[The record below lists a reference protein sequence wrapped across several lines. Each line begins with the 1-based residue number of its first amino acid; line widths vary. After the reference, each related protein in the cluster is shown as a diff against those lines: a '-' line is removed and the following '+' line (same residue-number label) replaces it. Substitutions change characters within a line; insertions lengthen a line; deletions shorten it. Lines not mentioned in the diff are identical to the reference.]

1 MTSQI
6 DPDVI
11 EIAKSL
17 ADTASKIGHKYFRLN
32 PQIEKKIDGSPVT
45 IADLE
50 IERALRQIIRE
61 RYPNH
66 GFYGEE
72 EGHDNSDAEW
82 LWVVD
87 PIDGTKSFATG
98 KRTYGCLIALCFQ
111 DKPVLGIIDM
121 PALNER
127 WLGVQ
132 GNATE
137 YNGTVCHT
145 SLNNNLDMATL
156 NATTPDMFNEAEWH
170 TFSTVGSSVRFRQFG
185 ADCYAYGL
193 LASGFTDIVMEAG
206 LGRFDYLALVPIIE
220 GAGGCISDWQ
230 GAPLTFGSEGQA
242 LASANEALHAEVLGR
257 IQKLSTQ

>member
-61 RYPNH
+61 RYPDH

-132 GNATE
+132 GNPTE

-145 SLNNNLDMATL
+145 SLNKNLDILKKGIVSGRVLYENNTFYSLSIEKDKKIGTLTTLEFGTDKDGEATSKRS
-156 NATTPDMFNEAEWH
+156 TT
-170 TFSTVGSSVRFRQFG
+170 TFV
-185 ADCYAYGL
+185 
-193 LASGFTDIVMEAG
+193 IV
-206 LGRFDYLALVPIIE
+206 D
-220 GAGGCISDWQ
+220 
-230 GAPLTFGSEGQA
+230 
-242 LASANEALHAEVLGR
+242 
-257 IQKLSTQ
+257 

>member
-72 EGHDNSDAEW
+72 DDTLSYFKSLAEE
-82 LWVVD
+82 
-87 PIDGTKSFATG
+87 K
-98 KRTYGCLIALCFQ
+98 
-111 DKPVLGIIDM
+111 
-121 PALNER
+121 
-127 WLGVQ
+127 
-132 GNATE
+132 
-137 YNGTVCHT
+137 
-145 SLNNNLDMATL
+145 
-156 NATTPDMFNEAEWH
+156 
-170 TFSTVGSSVRFRQFG
+170 
-185 ADCYAYGL
+185 
-193 LASGFTDIVMEAG
+193 
-206 LGRFDYLALVPIIE
+206 
-220 GAGGCISDWQ
+220 
-230 GAPLTFGSEGQA
+230 
-242 LASANEALHAEVLGR
+242 
-257 IQKLSTQ
+257 